1 MKPGVMLLV
10 VSIRSIINV
19 EIIFSMMMVDSP
31 EVYRPHQG
39 DLKSISSK
47 NLMEYI
53 LINFHW
59 LSVKKKISKFYSI
72 FCSKKPN
79 LVISIFYF
87 FAANIFSII
96 NLRRIEC
103 RT

>member
-19 EIIFSMMMVDSP
+19 EIIFSMMMVDSL

-59 LSVKKKISKFYSI
+59 LSVKKKIS
-72 FCSKKPN
+72 
-79 LVISIFYF
+79 
-87 FAANIFSII
+87 
-96 NLRRIEC
+96 
-103 RT
+103 